1 MQQASKNEFSEF
13 EFIQAPD
20 FLESFDRTANLDAW
34 DDATAQ
40 AKENGATRLANAQQA
55 VRNQEKVFS
64 LSPKLAQ
71 FYSDQMKERDK
82 RLTAQAREIQSQAL
96 AQGVELNLKE
106 YAEYKKNES
115 DLDGQTGYF
124 DTKAQELHDKGET
137 ELARQIRSLTGRRE
151 RMMHRVLLMD
161 TANSYEADFYA
172 TRDEISIERKGE
184 ETLTWDNADTTAEK
198 RMIMSKWR
206 EEKGLAINDIYDF
219 SDEFLEDVYYK
230 KVRDVDQRIL
240 NESNK
245 NAIAI
250 EKAEHLNNSK
260 SIFLAAGT
268 TNNGLLGQELIS
280 WVESNKGR
288 YNGEAG
294 ARLAARGILLGL
306 VEDGSLTVEQFKSM
320 YKHGFE
326 HKGTGKTENVGIW
339 KEFNPEDEVVSTLL
353 EQAEIKGLNAIEQ
366 QKAAEGHKFVN
377 EIERKLGE
385 LDRPP
390 TEQEVRDL
398 QRQWLDETNGLPL
411 PQRLKALSSSTL
423 EDRDNLD
430 IVNEMQSN
438 LDLGLPIGNKYQQI
452 KGDPD
457 LYSRWQ
463 KIANSDLGKG
473 LDPALSGQAEKMIV
487 AEIKDELNMTMGVS
501 ETNTPEFLTMKLN
514 AQALY
519 AREYK
524 NAQFETPKE
533 KHTWAMQQVKE
544 AIHTNGGKA
553 LKIEQTISSDQSYAK
568 KLSLSA
574 AAIAKDKNI
583 IKTGILPGTE
593 KDFKLLDQYVKD
605 PLNSKIPYIY
615 TVLANKINA
624 PGYTAWHLANDQY
637 RAVNGKDL
645 PSKPTAVERLESKSP
660 LVQHMLTYKSSNQS
674 VRRAAVYDRGGG
686 NFNIEGAV
694 LPGLSLEPVLT

>member
-13 EFIQAPD
+13 EFIQAPN

-34 DDATAQ
+34 DDAAAQ

-55 VRNQEKVFS
+55 IRNQEKIFS

-71 FYSDQMKERDK
+71 FYGDQMKERDK
-82 RLTAQAREIQSQAL
+82 RLTAQAREIQQKAL

-124 DTKAQELHDKGET
+124 DTKAQELHDKGQT

-161 TANSYEADFYA
+161 TANSYESDFYA
-172 TRDEISIERKGE
+172 TRDEISIEREGE

-206 EEKGLAINDIYDF
+206 EEKGLAINEIYNF

-230 KVRDVDQRIL
+230 KVRSVDQQIL

-245 NAIAI
+245 DAIAI
-250 EKAEHLNNSK
+250 EKAEHLNNAK

-280 WVESNKGR
+280 WVEANKGR

-320 YKHGFE
+320 YKHGFK
-326 HKGTGKTENVGIW
+326 HNGTNKTENVGIW

-353 EQAEIKGLNAIEQ
+353 EQAEIKGLNAIEL
-366 QKAAEGHKFVN
+366 QKTAEGHKFVN

-385 LDRPP
+385 LKRPP

-398 QRQWLDETNGLPL
+398 QNQWTEQTNGLPL
-411 PQRLKALSSSTL
+411 PKRLVALASNTL
-423 EDRDNLD
+423 EDRDNRD

-438 LDLGLPIGNKYQQI
+438 IDLGLPIGNAYERI

-457 LYSRWQ
+457 LYAKWQ

-473 LDPALSGQAEKMIV
+473 LNPAFSAEMDDRIK
-487 AEIKDELNMTMGVS
+487 AEIKEVLGMTMGVS
-501 ETNTPEFLTMKLN
+501 DTTTPEYLIMEQN
-514 AQALY
+514 AKRLY
-519 AREYK
+519 AKEYRD
-524 NAQFETPKE
+524 AQFETPQE
-533 KHTWAMQQVKE
+533 KHIWARQQTVE
-544 AIHTNGGKA
+544 AIQRNGGKA
-553 LKIEQTISSDQSYAK
+553 LKVEPSISTSQSYAK
-568 KLSLSA
+568 ALKLGGT
-574 AAIAKDKNI
+574 AIAKDPKVIYKGI
-583 IKTGILPGTE
+583 IPGTE
-593 KDFKLLDQYVKD
+593 KDFKLLEQYAKD
-605 PLNSKIPYIY
+605 PVNSSIPYIY
-615 TVLANKINA
+615 KVLSDNIKGMNAWELANA
-624 PGYTAWHLANDQY
+624 QY
-637 RAVNGKDL
+637 KAVNGTEL
-645 PSKPTAVERLESKSP
+645 PAKPTVQEKYESKSP
-660 LVQHMLTYKSSNQS
+660 LVKHMLTYKSSNQS

-694 LPGLSLEPVLT
+694 LPGLSLEAVLT